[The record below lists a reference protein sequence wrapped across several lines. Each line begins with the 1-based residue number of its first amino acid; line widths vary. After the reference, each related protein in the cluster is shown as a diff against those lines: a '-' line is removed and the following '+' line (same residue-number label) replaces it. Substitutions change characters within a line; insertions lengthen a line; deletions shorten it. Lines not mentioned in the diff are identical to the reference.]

1 MDNELCAAIQNRS
14 IIEFVYEGKKRVVEP
29 YCFGLNRNTGNKM
42 LRAFQ
47 VGGFSSSG
55 KPTGWKLYDVSKVK
69 SLIVTVQ
76 IFEINRSGYNPNDKD
91 LSPIY
96 CCIR

>member
-1 MDNELCAAIQNRS
+1 MDNNLCGAIQNRN
-14 IIEFVYEGKKRVVEP
+14 IIEFIYDGKKRVVEP
-29 YCFGLNRNTGNKM
+29 YCFGLNKSTGNKM

-55 KPTGWKLYDVSKVK
+55 KSTDWKLYVVSKLQN
-69 SLIVTVQ
+69 LIVTEQ
-76 IFEINRSGYNPNDKD
+76 IFEVNRSGYNPNDKD
-91 LSPIY
+91 INPIY